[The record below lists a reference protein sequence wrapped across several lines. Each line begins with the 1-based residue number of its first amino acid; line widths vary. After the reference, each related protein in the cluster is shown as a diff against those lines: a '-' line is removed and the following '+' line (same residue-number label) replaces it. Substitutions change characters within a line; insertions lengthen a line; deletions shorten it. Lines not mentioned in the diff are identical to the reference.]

1 MSEQLINPINLV
13 SALRILINASS
24 TPAGPSLETASRLT
38 HHLELPTDWLH
49 AVLSGWQQKASRRT
63 SKSYRKTMTSQTPI
77 RFMSI
82 KLLPKIDLRKYGEP
96 RRGNAIC
103 RLCGKTP
110 DGRNR
115 TWHTDCWKAFEPQT
129 SRYWSTLRQQIFI
142 RDNAVCKKCLI
153 SVDEKSWKKNDLRE
167 WKRDN
172 RLKSLFEV
180 DHIVPICENGSHA
193 ESNLE
198 LLCGVCHRRKTAKEH
213 SGRAKRQTVSA

>member
-103 RLCGKTP
+103 RLCGKCQMGAIGLGTRIAGKRLSHKRQ
-110 DGRNR
+110 DIGLRC
-115 TWHTDCWKAFEPQT
+115 D
-129 SRYWSTLRQQIFI
+129 SRFLYVTMLF
-142 RDNAVCKKCLI
+142 V
-153 SVDEKSWKKNDLRE
+153 KNVVI
-167 WKRDN
+167 
-172 RLKSLFEV
+172 SLFM
-180 DHIVPICENGSHA
+180 ITS
-193 ESNLE
+193 
-198 LLCGVCHRRKTAKEH
+198 KKE
-213 SGRAKRQTVSA
+213 